1 MEIDPIAAEH
11 LFKAVVAQALIDAC
25 APDRTFSTKPPRR
38 REGEDD
44 IKYAKRTAEAFAYR
58 KVSAAAPR
66 SEARLWF
73 KKADADF
80 ALVCSLAGY
89 DPDDIRER
97 AAALAERGWAGV
109 ALAAA

>member
-1 MEIDPIAAEH
+1 MEVDPIAAEH

-25 APDRTFSTKPPRR
+25 APDRSFSTNPPKR
-38 REGEDD
+38 REGEGD
-44 IKYAKRTAEAFAYR
+44 IKYAKRTAEALAYR

-66 SEARLWF
+66 AQARLWF
-73 KKADADF
+73 KRAGANF
-80 ALVCSLAGY
+80 ALVCSFAGY

-109 ALAAA
+109 ALAA